1 MAEGVHHLE
10 HNLIRYMPQIVTSAS
25 PTLTAAEINTQVE
38 FDRTFRTIVKEHAYK
53 GKKVLFIAGLNID
66 ISPQPGQRFPLTK
79 YVPWAAYVQ
88 DRDGYYFTLE
98 QQELVQTLEQQSA
111 DNPDEIDL
119 ESAIATMA
127 GSAEIIIEA

>member
-1 MAEGVHHLE
+1 MYPHVKPRSKDYVRPKQTPC
-10 HNLIRYMPQIVTSAS
+10 I
-25 PTLTAAEINTQVE
+25 
-38 FDRTFRTIVKEHAYK
+38 RTFRTIVKERAYK

-98 QQELVQTLEQQSA
+98 QQELIQTLEQQSA

>member
-1 MAEGVHHLE
+1 
-10 HNLIRYMPQIVTSAS
+10 
-25 PTLTAAEINTQVE
+25 
-38 FDRTFRTIVKEHAYK
+38 
-53 GKKVLFIAGLNID
+53 
-66 ISPQPGQRFPLTK
+66 
-79 YVPWAAYVQ
+79 VQ